1 MFTMDDLRDIML
13 SCGTESGV
21 DLAGDIANLDFE
33 DELGFDSL
41 AMLHVASLV
50 QQQTGVAIPDDLAIE
65 LKTPG
70 QLLDFVNFELR
81 AVA

>member
-1 MFTMDDLRDIML
+1 VFTMDDLRDIML
-13 SCGTESGV
+13 SCGTEGGV
-21 DLAGDIANLDFE
+21 DLAGDIANLEFDA
-33 DELGFDSL
+33 DLGFDSL
-41 AMLHVASLV
+41 AMLHVAA
-50 QQQTGVAIPDDLAIE
+50 QIQHRIGVAIPDDLALE

>member
-1 MFTMDDLRDIML
+1 VFTMDDLRNIML
-13 SCGTESGV
+13 SCGTESGI
-21 DLAGDIANLDFE
+21 DLAGDIANLDFA

-41 AMLHVASLV
+41 AMLHICAQV

-70 QLLDFVNFELR
+70 QLLDFVNYELR